1 MSSPLGGGGGPS
13 LCDGGGGASPP
24 ERQEAM
30 KLILMGPPGAG
41 KGTQGEILEKKLG
54 ISTIS
59 TGLMLRTAIKE
70 QTEVG
75 KAAEKYINAGKLVP
89 DDIMVAVVKER
100 LSQHDCEKGFILDG
114 FPRTTAQA
122 EALDAAGVEIDK
134 VLLLEVD
141 DDVIVDRLSSRREC
155 SKCGVPYNIISKKP
169 KVEGICDSC
178 GGELIIRKD
187 DVPETIKN
195 RLNVYHEQKPIKKFY
210 EAKGILAV
218 AKGCDSLEDTTANVA
233 KALGIEA

>member
-1 MSSPLGGGGGPS
+1 
-13 LCDGGGGASPP
+13 
-24 ERQEAM
+24 M

-75 KAAEKYINAGKLVP
+75 KLAEQYINEGKLVP
-89 DDIMVAVVKER
+89 DEVIVEIVKQR
-100 LSQHDCEKGFILDG
+100 LSQPDCEKGFILDG

-122 EALDAAGVEIDK
+122 EALDAAGVTIDK
-134 VLLLEVD
+134 VLLLEVED
-141 DDVIVDRLSSRREC
+141 EKIVARLSSRREC
-155 SKCGVPYNIISKKP
+155 SKCGVPYNIVSKKP
-169 KVEGICDSC
+169 AKEGICDSC
-178 GGELIIRKD
+178 GGELIQRKD
-187 DVPETIKN
+187 DVPETIMN
-195 RLNVYHEQKPIKKFY
+195 RLNVYHEQTEPIKSYY

-218 AKGCDSLEDTTANVA
+218 AKGEEELCDTTANVA
-233 KALGIEA
+233 KALGLGE

>member
-1 MSSPLGGGGGPS
+1 M
-13 LCDGGGGASPP
+13 
-24 ERQEAM
+24 R
-30 KLILMGPPGAG
+30 LILMGPPGAG

-75 KAAEKYINAGKLVP
+75 KLAEQYINDGKLVP
-89 DDIMVAVVKER
+89 DDVMVAIVKER
-100 LSQHDCEKGFILDG
+100 LSQPDCEKGFILDG

-122 EALDAAGVEIDK
+122 EALDAAGVTIDK

-141 DDVIVDRLSSRREC
+141 DEKIVERLSSRREC
-155 SKCGVPYNIISKKP
+155 SKCGTLYNVISKKP
-169 KVEGICDSC
+169 QKEGICDNC
-178 GGELIIRKD
+178 GGELICRKD
-187 DVPETIKN
+187 DVPETIQN
-195 RLNVYHEQKPIKKFY
+195 RLNVYHEQTEPIKEFY

-218 AKGCDSLEDTTANVA
+218 AQGEEELKDTTANVA
-233 KALGIEA
+233 KALGLEE

>member
-1 MSSPLGGGGGPS
+1 
-13 LCDGGGGASPP
+13 
-24 ERQEAM
+24 M

-59 TGLMLRTAIKE
+59 TGLMLRTAIKD

-75 KAAEKYINAGKLVP
+75 KLAEQYINDGKLVP
-89 DDIMVAVVKER
+89 DEVIVEIVKQR
-100 LSQHDCEKGFILDG
+100 LAQPDCEKGFILDG

-141 DDVIVDRLSSRREC
+141 DNKIVERLSSRREC
-155 SKCGVPYNIISKKP
+155 SKCGVPYNIVSKRPAK
-169 KVEGICDSC
+169 EGICDSC
-178 GGELIIRKD
+178 GGELIQRKD
-187 DVPETIKN
+187 DVPETIQN
-195 RLNVYHEQKPIKKFY
+195 RLNIYHEQTEPIKKFY

-218 AKGCDSLEDTTANVA
+218 AQGEEELKDTTANVA
-233 KALGIEA
+233 KALGLGE